1 MRSRTWLWLT
11 VALLPQVAA
20 AQGAFELDEA
30 FVFSGLLPV
39 EVNRT
44 GASVEVLEEGDIE
57 NGPIAIDDRLE
68 RLPGVTVTT
77 SGTLGGNSVVRI
89 RGLPQ
94 RYTGVTFDGIDI
106 SDPSAPQTD
115 FNFGT
120 FTSALSNRIEVAK
133 GSQTTFYGSD
143 AIAGS
148 VNMTSWR
155 PEKEGLS
162 FETAIEAGSYETISG
177 SLSAG
182 YLGEAGE
189 AALTVASIDTEGFSA
204 RAGNTEADGF
214 DQTALSLFVSRELG
228 EAVTLGFS
236 GFYSNSHVED
246 DDGDADPTGEYY
258 EDRKGARVFA
268 KYRGERVDHEVS
280 VSTYLITRLDP
291 TGFSTMFEGGRER
304 IAYLGTTEGSSRTK
318 LAFGADWTE
327 ETSEIDG
334 VFDKAGNG
342 AVFGEVQHAISDRAD
357 LSLSL
362 RHDFHSDFD
371 DSTTGRVALAYRVTD
386 DTTLKGV
393 VGTGFRAP
401 SLYERF
407 GPFGSSTLEPEE
419 STTFELGIEH
429 RAGAATLSAV
439 AFRNEID
446 NLIDF
451 DFATF
456 AYAQVPGQTT
466 SQGVELAGE
475 VDLGAMSLFG
485 NYTYTEAE
493 NPAGRSLRVPRHD
506 LTLGVEKSFSDKL
519 GAAFTVRHVADRLD
533 VDGTFAT
540 VAAPDFTVAGLSVIY
555 KINDTTEAYI
565 RVENLLDADY
575 QEVLTF
581 NSPGRSVFVGL
592 RASF

>member
-1 MRSRTWLWLT
+1 MSWRTCLWLT
-11 VALLPQVAA
+11 AAVLPHTAA

-30 FVFSGLLPV
+30 FVYSGLLPV

-44 GASVEVLEEGDIE
+44 GASVEILEEDDIE
-57 NGPIAIDDRLE
+57 DGPIAIDVHLE

-77 SGTLGGNSVVRI
+77 SGALGGNSVVRI

-120 FTSALSNRIEVAK
+120 LTSALTNRIEVAK

-148 VNMTSWR
+148 VNITSWR

-162 FETAIEAGSYETISG
+162 FETAIEAGSYATISA
-177 SLSAG
+177 SLSVG
-182 YLGEAGE
+182 YLGDEGE
-189 AALTVASIDTEGFSA
+189 AALTVASIDTEGFSS

-214 DQTALSLFVSRELG
+214 DQTALSFYVSRELG

-236 GFYSNSHVED
+236 GFYSDSHVED
-246 DDGDADPTGEYY
+246 DDGDAIPTGDYY
-258 EDRKGARVFA
+258 EDRKGARIFA
-268 KYRGERVDHEVS
+268 KYRGERVDHEIS
-280 VSTYLITRLDP
+280 VSKYQVTRLDP

-304 IAYLGTTEGSSRTK
+304 IGYLGTTDLYSNTK
-318 LAFGADWTE
+318 LAFGADWTKE
-327 ETSEIDG
+327 SSEIDG
-334 VFDKAGNG
+334 VFDEASNS
-342 AVFGEVQHAISDRAD
+342 AVFGEFQHAISDQAD
-357 LSLSL
+357 LSVSL

-371 DSTTGRVALAYRVTD
+371 DATTGRVALAYRVTA

-407 GPFGSSTLEPEE
+407 GPFGSSTLEPEK
-419 STTFELGIEH
+419 SKSFELGVEH
-429 RAGAATLSAV
+429 RTGAAIFSAV

-451 DFATF
+451 DFGAF

-475 VDLGAMSLFG
+475 IDIGTMSLFG
-485 NYTYTEAE
+485 NYTYSASE

-506 LTLGVEKSFSDKL
+506 LTFGIEKSFSDKL
-519 GAAFTVRHVADRLD
+519 SAALTVRHVADRLD
-533 VDGTFAT
+533 VDGSFAT
-540 VAAPDFTVAGLSVIY
+540 VAAPDFTVAGLSVSY
-555 KINDTTEAYI
+555 MINDSTEAYV
-565 RVENLLDADY
+565 RVENLLDEDY